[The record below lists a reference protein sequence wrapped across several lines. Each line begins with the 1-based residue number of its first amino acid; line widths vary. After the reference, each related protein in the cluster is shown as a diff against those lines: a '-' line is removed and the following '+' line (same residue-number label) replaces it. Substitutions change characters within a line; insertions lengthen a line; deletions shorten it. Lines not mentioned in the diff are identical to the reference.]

1 MLPRDLINL
10 YKSLTKSILNVLI
23 KRKEKKLRMEKKL
36 YYTDYD
42 FFLKKKSYSFSFFNL
57 SIKPHQNQSGISKY
71 Y

>member
-23 KRKEKKLRMEKKL
+23 KRKEKKLRMEIKL

-42 FFLKKKSYSFSFFNL
+42 FFLKKNHILLVSL
-57 SIKPHQNQSGISKY
+57 ICQ
-71 Y
+71 

>member
-23 KRKEKKLRMEKKL
+23 KRKEKKLRMEIKL

-42 FFLKKKSYSFSFFNL
+42 FFLF
-57 SIKPHQNQSGISKY
+57 
-71 Y
+71 

>member
-23 KRKEKKLRMEKKL
+23 KRKEKKLRMEIKL
-36 YYTDYD
+36 YYTD
-42 FFLKKKSYSFSFFNL
+42 SFFNL